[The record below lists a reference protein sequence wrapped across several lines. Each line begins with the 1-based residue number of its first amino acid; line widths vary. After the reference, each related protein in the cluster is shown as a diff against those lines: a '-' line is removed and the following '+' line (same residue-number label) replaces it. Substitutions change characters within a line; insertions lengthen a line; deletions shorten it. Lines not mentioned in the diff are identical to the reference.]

1 MRYTKNHEQVLGSGG
16 RWIHIVLR
24 KTNADHYDYLFFIN
38 RHEDIFFAVISIRDF
53 NIVGGLDR

>member
-1 MRYTKNHEQVLGSGG
+1 MLITT
-16 RWIHIVLR
+16 IIC
-24 KTNADHYDYLFFIN
+24 FFIN